1 MIIIQQ
7 LYIKNNITSLS
18 DHTFCQNYVLIDR
31 KTNFSTRIISHIEK
45 LRYICSVERI
55 LTLPE
60 VEKIS
65 KALGDPYRL
74 QIMEMVK
81 KQKDWTQCVMIV
93 DTIDLAQSTIS
104 HHLKQLTDA
113 GLLLADKDGRN
124 MKFSINTDLLKA
136 YTNFLS
142 KLGS

>member
-1 MIIIQQ
+1 M
-7 LYIKNNITSLS
+7 
-18 DHTFCQNYVLIDR
+18 
-31 KTNFSTRIISHIEK
+31 
-45 LRYICSVERI
+45 ERI

-104 HHLKQLTDA
+104 HHLKQLIDA

-124 MKFSINTDLLKA
+124 MKFLINTELLKA